1 MTVPVTILQLNA
13 EGLTRAKR
21 DLIRHFTDK
30 HDANVLLI
38 PETHIYDVAELS
50 IGGLSLTDHVPDKHG
65 DDIDATLTK
74 KSASESSVESTTIK
88 VNSYYITNVFKP
100 FYSSIDSGILYQPQA
115 PSPLPVET
123 SAVGAPLGATPTPM
137 LAPP

>member
-1 MTVPVTILQLNA
+1 MAYFSNSIHHKESHLFDPETTSNVLKRVVVTVPVTILQLNA

-74 KSASESSVESTTIK
+74 KSASESSVESTTKIGRASCRER
-88 VNSYYITNVFKP
+88 V
-100 FYSSIDSGILYQPQA
+100 
-115 PSPLPVET
+115 
-123 SAVGAPLGATPTPM
+123 
-137 LAPP
+137 